1 MKEYWLDTNV
11 ALRFLLGDAKELAE
25 KARAIFQG
33 AEEGRWR
40 LIVHPLVVAEL
51 VYVLLRFYHQPK
63 AAVTRVL
70 RELLSLPGVRVLER
84 SAVMNA
90 LERME
95 QSSLSFT
102 DAFLVEKA
110 KAAGTLI
117 ATFDADLQATGL
129 AELPLDL

>member
-40 LIVHPLVVAEL
+40 LIVHPLVVAEM
-51 VYVLLRFYHQPK
+51 VYVLLRFYRQPK

-90 LERME
+90 LARME

-102 DAFLVEKA
+102 DAFLAEKA
-110 KAAGTLI
+110 KAAGTPI
-117 ATFDADLQATGL
+117 ATFDADLRKTGL
-129 AELPLDL
+129 AELPLDP

>member
-90 LERME
+90 LARME

-102 DAFLVEKA
+102 DAFLAEKA
-110 KAAGTLI
+110 KAAGTPI
-117 ATFDADLQATGL
+117 ATFDADLRKTGL
-129 AELPLDL
+129 AELPLDP

>member
-40 LIVHPLVVAEL
+40 LIVHPLVVAEM

-90 LERME
+90 LERVG
-95 QSSLSFT
+95 QSPLSFT
-102 DAFLVEKA
+102 DAFLAEKA
-110 KAAGTLI
+110 KAAGTPI
-117 ATFDADLQATGL
+117 ATFDADLRKTGL
-129 AELPLDL
+129 AELPLDP

>member
-11 ALRFLLGDAKELAE
+11 ALRFLLGDAKELSE

-40 LIVHPLVVAEL
+40 LIVHPLVVAEM

-84 SAVMNA
+84 GAVMNA
-90 LERME
+90 FERME
-95 QSSLSFT
+95 QSRLSFT
-102 DAFLVEKA
+102 NAFLAEKA
-110 KAAGTLI
+110 KAAGTPI
-117 ATFDADLQATGL
+117 ATFDLDLQATGL
-129 AELPLDL
+129 AELPLDS